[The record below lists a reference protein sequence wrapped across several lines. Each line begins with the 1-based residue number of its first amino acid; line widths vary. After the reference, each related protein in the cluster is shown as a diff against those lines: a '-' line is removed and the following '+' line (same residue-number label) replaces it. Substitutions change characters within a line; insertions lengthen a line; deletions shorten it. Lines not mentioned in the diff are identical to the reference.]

1 VNRVEAFLFAVAV
14 AGLVSVGWLVG
25 YWVGSEA
32 KRAAGER
39 WLDLYDVFDEE
50 DQDAIG

>member
-1 VNRVEAFLFAVAV
+1 MSIAQGLLLSIAV
-14 AGLVSVGWLVG
+14 AGIASVGFAIGAWLG
-25 YWVGSEA
+25 
-32 KRAAGER
+32 RAARPKGDR

>member
-1 VNRVEAFLFAVAV
+1 MSRVEALLFGLAV
-14 AGLVSVGWLVG
+14 AGLVSVGWVIGHVLGTEV
-25 YWVGSEA
+25 